1 MLKYLRFQMA
11 CDIAFGLFILVWV
24 IARHL
29 LYPRLCWSLYA
40 DSPEIINYGCFW
52 GPASGLHGPIDP
64 PDRFSHLIQPF
75 RDPEG
80 IVCWN
85 DKIKW
90 SFMVALLAL
99 QVVLLLWFC
108 MIVQVALRVLRGGQA
123 EDSRSDDEGENEE
136 DDHTQEKK
144 IHKED
149 ILLEEP
155 PLEEE
160 VGVEDMNLGNRKTSP
175 NRRFRKG
182 GGAASGVTLHS
193 DRKELLGRIGCDK
206 GS

>member
-52 GPASGLHGPIDP
+52 GPASDLHGPIDP

-75 RDPEG
+75 RDPED

>member
-52 GPASGLHGPIDP
+52 GPASDLHGPIDP

-123 EDSRSDDEGENEE
+123 EDSRSDVEGENEE